1 MTMAVVRVNVPE
13 APPIRGLAFRRM
25 RLPDDLEAIAALFN
39 AANIEDGVEDRNDA
53 EGLAQWYAHAS
64 TWNPLEDIVLAEVDG
79 QLVGYGKVHW
89 VNDTDGGRNYANWG
103 VVRPDWRRKGLGRA
117 LHRAN
122 IRRLREIAG
131 GQQVPEGTSRR
142 FDSWAMETQTGARAL
157 LESEGFTVVR
167 YFFEML
173 RPTLDDITEFPLPEG
188 LEVRPVRPEDHRA
201 IWNADLEAF
210 ADHWGGQDGS
220 EETFQRFFSGPD
232 FEPELWRVAWDGNEV
247 AGQCNNMV
255 MRELNEQTGAR
266 RGLLAGVSVRRPWRG
281 RGLARALVSQSLI
294 AFRDRGMTD
303 AILGVDADN
312 PTGALGVY
320 EANGFVV
327 HQREYAY
334 RKPFED

>member
-1 MTMAVVRVNVPE
+1 MTATTAWVDVPGTP
-13 APPIRGLAFRRM
+13 AIAGLTFRRM
-25 RLPDDLEAIAALFN
+25 RLPDDLEAIAGLFN
-39 AANIEDGVEDRNDA
+39 AANVEDGVEDRNDA

-79 QLVGYGKVHW
+79 ELVGYGKVHW
-89 VNDTDGGRNYANWG
+89 VDDTDGGRDYANWG
-103 VVRPDWRRKGLGRA
+103 VVHPAWRRRGLGRA
-117 LHRAN
+117 LHHAN
-122 IRRLREIAG
+122 VRRLREIAAS
-131 GQQVPEGTSRR
+131 QQVPEGTPRR
-142 FDSWAMETQTGARAL
+142 FDSWAMEIQVGARAL
-157 LESEGFTVVR
+157 LESEGFTVAR

-173 RPTLDDITEFPLPEG
+173 RPSLEDITEFPLPEG
-188 LEVRPVRPEDHRA
+188 LVVRPVRPDDHRA

-210 ADHWGGQDGS
+210 SDHWGAQDGS

-232 FEPELWRVAWDGNEV
+232 FEPELWRVAWDGDEV
-247 AGQCNNMV
+247 AGQVNNMV

-281 RGLARALVSQSLI
+281 RGLARALVSQSLV

-303 AILGVDADN
+303 AILGVDAEN

-334 RKPFED
+334 RKPFEA